1 MSYKYT
7 LVLPRASASEYGEYA
22 EAFFEA
28 VKSHVLKEL
37 EVFRS
42 LRKYIGDLK
51 ARIDETE
58 NRIRNNEILIKSY
71 QEKFDKMNTYFPVSA
86 IVTFL
91 VLIFSLKEPSLAI
104 LFFILLFI
112 TLYLYYQSSDA
123 KNQIVKISEENR
135 RLRALL
141 SELHEK
147 LKSAEADLAGFKLP
161 KIRVEVYKM
170 YVPVGFWE
178 FDGHLLAIS
187 SYAEKVP
194 VEVRVLP
201 SGDEVARIAGD
212 VARLDQFYRDLFLRR
227 RLEGKS
233 IVDALVRLNLWDRV
247 VSSRSPE
254 RVIAEEVS
262 SDVERLKGL
271 LQEWRGF
278 LPLVA
283 PEEGNVRFFKEAIS
297 GSLSVA
303 GRLASVVEES
313 ESLLSESF
321 SLLEELRMASEVLS
335 QVEDFTRES
344 KEMLAV
350 AEGYKD
356 VFERF
361 LEMTRYTIPLEPPVG
376 ALRRIYCKRCTDPA
390 VEDIAGKLDLLRWI
404 DVNILGGVSEDADIV
419 VAPEKVRDEVKQL
432 VGDIRLLILR
442 HAPLL
447 GLRELPESAED
458 AVKAYYDAL
467 RKYSVSLSGGDDWV
481 RLSLDKLS
489 GEATLVCERCG
500 SRLTPENTYSFSSI
514 TLPYI
519 KAYFALLYEYVEK
532 LFSKSETI
540 RLSVNSARLSKDQRK
555 TALGIYENMVHEFE
569 SKREVIIHELE
580 ELKRYEQSLLT
591 IMSLLGVSE
600 AVLTSR
606 ER

>member
-37 EVFRS
+37 EVFQS

-51 ARIDETE
+51 ARVNETE

-71 QEKFDKMNTYFPVSA
+71 QEKFDTMNTYFPISA
-86 IVTFL
+86 IATFI
-91 VLIFSLKEPSLAI
+91 VLIFSLKEPSLVI
-104 LFFILLFI
+104 PFFILLFI
-112 TLYLYYQSSDA
+112 TLYLYSQSSDA
-123 KNQIVKISEENR
+123 KNRIIKISEENK

-303 GRLASVVEES
+303 RPASVVEES

-321 SLLEELRMASEVLS
+321 SLLEELRTASEILS

-350 AEGYKD
+350 AESYKD

-390 VEDIAGKLDLLRWI
+390 IEDIAGKLDLLRWI

-447 GLRELPESAED
+447 GLKELPESAED

-467 RKYSVSLSGGDDWV
+467 RKYSVSLSGGDNWV
-481 RLSLDKLS
+481 RLSLDKPS

-569 SKREVIIHELE
+569 SKREVITHELE

-600 AVLTSR
+600 AVLTGR

>member
-112 TLYLYYQSSDA
+112 TLYLYTQSSDA
-123 KNQIVKISEENR
+123 KNQIVKISEENE

-262 SDVERLKGL
+262 SDVERLKSL

-297 GSLSVA
+297 GSVSVA
-303 GRLASVVEES
+303 RPASVVEES

-321 SLLEELRMASEVLS
+321 SLLEELRMASEILS

-447 GLRELPESAED
+447 GLKELPESAED
-458 AVKAYYDAL
+458 AVKAYHDAL
-467 RKYSVSLSGGDDWV
+467 RRYSVSLSGGDDWV
-481 RLSLDKLS
+481 RLSLDKPS

-555 TALGIYENMVHEFE
+555 TTLGIYENMVHEFE

-600 AVLTSR
+600 AVLTRR